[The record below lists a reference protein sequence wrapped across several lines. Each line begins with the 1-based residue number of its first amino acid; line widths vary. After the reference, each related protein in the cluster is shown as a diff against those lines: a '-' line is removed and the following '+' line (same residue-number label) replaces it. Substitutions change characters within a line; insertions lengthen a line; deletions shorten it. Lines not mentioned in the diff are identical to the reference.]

1 MRPLLIAAAP
11 IFVVW
16 ALAAA
21 VPAQAQPDDHKPD
34 APKAACHG
42 ADGKAAPCPHKAAKA
57 ASKARVSTPMISHCR
72 DVISHQAA
80 KCGGPNAEPVP
91 AN

>member
-1 MRPLLIAAAP
+1 MRVLLIAA
-11 IFVVW
+11 VLT
-16 ALAAA
+16 LAAA
-21 VPAQAQPDDHKPD
+21 PALAQTSLSQTGEDHKTE
-34 APKAACHG
+34 APKAACHA
-42 ADGKAAPCPHKAAKA
+42 ADGKPCPKKPAKPAAKA
-57 ASKARVSTPMISHCR
+57 KVSTPMISRCR

>member
-1 MRPLLIAAAP
+1 MRPLMIAAA
-11 IFVVW
+11 
-16 ALAAA
+16 LAVLAA
-21 VPAQAQPDDHKPD
+21 VPALAQPADSHKPA
-34 APKAACHG
+34 APKTACHG
-42 ADGKAAPCPHKAAKA
+42 ADGKAAPCSSKTTKG
-57 ASKARVSTPMISHCR
+57 ASKARVATPMISRCR

>member
-1 MRPLLIAAAP
+1 MRPLMIA
-11 IFVVW
+11 V
-16 ALAAA
+16 ALAFAAA
-21 VPAQAQPDDHKPD
+21 VPVQAQPDEHKPD
-34 APKAACHG
+34 TPKAACHK
-42 ADGKAAPCPHKAAKA
+42 ADGKAAPCPHKAAKTS
-57 ASKARVSTPMISHCR
+57 SKAKVSTPMISRCR

>member
-1 MRPLLIAAAP
+1 MRPLMIAAAL
-11 IFVVW
+11 

-21 VPAQAQPDDHKPD
+21 QAQAQPAERHKP
-34 APKAACHG
+34 APKAACHA
-42 ADGKAAPCPHKAAKA
+42 ADGKARPCAPKTSRAAKT
-57 ASKARVSTPMISHCR
+57 RVATPMITSCR

-80 KCGGPNAEPVP
+80 RCGGPNAEPVP

>member
-1 MRPLLIAAAP
+1 MRPLMIAAAL
-11 IFVVW
+11 

-21 VPAQAQPDDHKPD
+21 APVQAQPADGHRPE
-34 APKAACHG
+34 AQKAACHG
-42 ADGKAAPCPHKAAKA
+42 ANGKPVPCPPKPAKA
-57 ASKARVSTPMISHCR
+57 SPKARAAIPMISRCR